1 MSWINDSPTNNP
13 EQNNPHSRKE
23 EYKNTKRIVKQSW
36 AQKKAMKAA
45 KKKQMD
51 EEWAIIKE
59 KKLAYKKEIKA
70 IKTKYKQDKKELKS
84 TCPKDQYQEKLYE
97 LKDNTYDEIE
107 KIKKAIYDLEFEY
120 GKKHNT
126 LIWNLKK
133 WAFGVGKEFRRVIW
147 SPPLLTIKYLG
158 IVILIVLILSLIFFG
173 IFELTN
179 VITGN

>member
-1 MSWINDSPTNNP
+1 MSWLNDSENKNETSSNSY
-13 EQNNPHSRKE
+13 SRKE
-23 EYKNTKRIVKQSW
+23 EYKNTRKIIKQSW
-36 AQKKAMKAA
+36 AQKKAIKAE
-45 KKKQMD
+45 KKKKLN
-51 EEWAIIKE
+51 EEWAVIKE
-59 KKLAYKKEIKA
+59 KKLAYKKEIKE
-70 IKTKYKQDKKELKS
+70 IKQNYKIQKKELKKNCS
-84 TCPKDQYQEKLYE
+84 KDEYQEKLYE
-97 LKDNTYDEIE
+97 LKDNTYDAIE
-107 KIKKAIYDLEFEY
+107 KIKKIIYDLEFEH

-173 IFELTN
+173 IFQLTN